1 MRIALTAA
9 ALALTALTAMPA
21 LAQTSDHAGH
31 GMAPAATMQAPS
43 PAAAAFAEINARMH
57 AEMDVPLTGDADR
70 DFVLG
75 MIPHHQGAVD
85 MARVV
90 LEHGQD
96 PQIRA
101 MAEAVIAAQEAEIAF
116 MRAWLDANPPA
127 GH

>member
-1 MRIALTAA
+1 MRMTLTAA
-9 ALALTALTAMPA
+9 ALALMTLPA
-21 LAQTSDHAGH
+21 RAQSTDHSGH
-31 GMAPAATMQAPS
+31 GMAHGTAAPS
-43 PAAAAFAEINARMH
+43 AAAEAYAEINARMH

-75 MIPHHQGAVD
+75 MIPHHQGAVE

-116 MRAWLDANPPA
+116 MRAWLDANPAPA
-127 GH
+127 GQ